1 MKRESTLTTAR
12 LVLRPFGPA
21 DATAVHRYVSDRDVA
36 ATTASIPHPYPDGG
50 ALDWI
55 EKEAQ
60 AAARGESVVFAVT
73 AAPHGVIGAAGLR
86 LEAAHAKAE
95 LGYWIGKPHWRHGYA
110 TEAAQAVVRY
120 GFEQLHLERI
130 HARFMTRNRA
140 SGRVLEKLGF
150 TREGILRRDLFRFG
164 EFVDCELWSLLREEF
179 AARGAKEP
187 RERQAAPVRPRSR
200 RPAKRTKPI
209 ERAR

>member
-1 MKRESTLTTAR
+1 VKRDTVLTTQR
-12 LVLRPFGPA
+12 LVLRPFAPT
-21 DATAVHRYVSDRDVA
+21 DAMAVQRHVSVRDVA

-50 ALDWI
+50 ALHWI
-55 EKEAQ
+55 EMQAQ
-60 AAARGESVVFAVT
+60 EAARGESLHFAIT
-73 AAPHGVIGAAGLR
+73 ATPHGIVGAVGLR

-95 LGYWIGKPHWRHGYA
+95 LGYWVGKPHWRQGYA

-164 EFVDCELWSLLREEF
+164 EFIDCELWSLLREEF
-179 AARGAKEP
+179 AASDAMAPPAAKW
-187 RERQAAPVRPRSR
+187 AKARPRSR
-200 RPAKRTKPI
+200 GSAK
-209 ERAR
+209 